1 MKGVK
6 TFLPMLGLTV
16 LLASAI
22 SDIGC
27 SSSKWAGN
35 WKGVLK
41 PGSGKQ
47 KKSAARYDDTKPIM
61 TSTLVL
67 SGDGSYTAKIR
78 EVNYTGDW
86 KEEGQKITLTPKTF
100 MGMTEAS
107 MPPTKKDVGKGTMNT
122 IFQPV
127 VLEESADGKTLTH
140 TDENG
145 TDTYTKAD

>member
-1 MKGVK
+1 
-6 TFLPMLGLTV
+6 V
-16 LLASAI
+16 LL
-22 SDIGC
+22 
-27 SSSKWAGN
+27 
-35 WKGVLK
+35 
-41 PGSGKQ
+41 
-47 KKSAARYDDTKPIM
+47 DTTTQNP
-61 TSTLVL
+61 SC
-67 SGDGSYTAKIR
+67 DGSYTAKIR